1 MFTKFKSS
9 IFSPV
14 SPCFFYS
21 LVFLI
26 IFFPLFPLLPGF
38 FRIQGFYIDW
48 WNHLWMTNYFGVY
61 YEQNS
66 TFPLVINTNNFGGI
80 GNPIPLFYGY
90 LFYPFFGWISSLL
103 NADMA
108 LRLPFFGLW
117 FIQFLALYNVF
128 IQQTANRLI
137 TLTITA
143 LSLWT
148 IYPLTNIYNRSA
160 LTEAYAT
167 GLFTVTFCCLLLLLR
182 EEQWK
187 RKIRYLNFLGL
198 SMTLVIG
205 FHPITGLYGS
215 CFLALVFLLQ
225 IIVRN
230 KDFVKIMK
238 DFLILSVVGL
248 LSLLIISPWIYMLF
262 EFAANLVISSEAN
275 VTSFPESIDYFLSRF
290 LPFPLDLRSLVY
302 GFKVEG
308 GTPFLETQANVPLGM
323 LWLWLVYSFVKLKKQ
338 QAFQGGQSLSIIL
351 SILLFSMI
359 TWMSLSTKPYQF
371 LPDYFQNIQF
381 TYRIVFYQ
389 NLSIIFAVYSL
400 FQAWP
405 KNPKDTQKIN
415 FSKALPVVVAIC
427 LSCAFMACLEKNLH
441 GLAIVGYS
449 KPEIPRTLEESILLN
464 HQNYGAYSYNV
475 MDIPQ
480 VKMDNYTE
488 ANFEVQVSP
497 GFGNEV
503 LPLKLNLSETQW
515 IQTNI
520 HAFTWNQILVNGS
533 PLKRELLKMVPGKTD
548 TGILKMNTYHLA
560 FQLPSGEYTLHY
572 QFKPEPIYLVL
583 REVSLLILKIWIIM
597 TVLIEGMLFF
607 SKYRI
612 FNLQK

>member
-1 MFTKFKSS
+1 MF
-9 IFSPV
+9 
-14 SPCFFYS
+14 
-21 LVFLI
+21 
-26 IFFPLFPLLPGF
+26 
-38 FRIQGFYIDW
+38 
-48 WNHLWMTNYFGVY
+48 
-61 YEQNS
+61 
-66 TFPLVINTNNFGGI
+66 
-80 GNPIPLFYGY
+80 
-90 LFYPFFGWISSLL
+90 
-103 NADMA
+103 
-108 LRLPFFGLW
+108 
-117 FIQFLALYNVF
+117 
-128 IQQTANRLI
+128 
-137 TLTITA
+137 
-143 LSLWT
+143 
-148 IYPLTNIYNRSA
+148 
-160 LTEAYAT
+160 
-167 GLFTVTFCCLLLLLR
+167 
-182 EEQWK
+182 
-187 RKIRYLNFLGL
+187 
-198 SMTLVIG
+198 
-205 FHPITGLYGS
+205 
-215 CFLALVFLLQ
+215 
-225 IIVRN
+225 
-230 KDFVKIMK
+230 
-238 DFLILSVVGL
+238 
-248 LSLLIISPWIYMLF
+248 F
-262 EFAANLVISSEAN
+262 EFAEDLVISSEAH
-275 VTSFPESIDYFLSRF
+275 VTSFPDSIDYFLSRF

-323 LWLWLVYSFVKLKKQ
+323 LWLWLVYSFVQLKKQ
-338 QAFQGGQSLSIIL
+338 QPFQWGQSLSIIL

-389 NLSIIFAVYSL
+389 NLAIIFAVYSL

-405 KNPKDTQKIN
+405 KNPKDTHKKN
-415 FSKALPVVVAIC
+415 FSKTLQVVVAIC
-427 LSCAFMACLEKNLH
+427 LSFAFLACLEKNLH
-441 GLAIVGYS
+441 GFAIVGYS
-449 KPEIPRTLEESILLN
+449 KPEIPRTLQESILLN

-548 TGILKMNTYHLA
+548 TGILTMNTYHLA
-560 FQLPSGEYTLHY
+560 FQLPSGKYTLHY

-583 REVSLLILKIWIIM
+583 RKVSLLILKIWIIV
-597 TVLIEGMLFF
+597 TVLIEGVLFF

>member
-1 MFTKFKSS
+1 M
-9 IFSPV
+9 
-14 SPCFFYS
+14 
-21 LVFLI
+21 
-26 IFFPLFPLLPGF
+26 
-38 FRIQGFYIDW
+38 
-48 WNHLWMTNYFGVY
+48 
-61 YEQNS
+61 
-66 TFPLVINTNNFGGI
+66 
-80 GNPIPLFYGY
+80 
-90 LFYPFFGWISSLL
+90 
-103 NADMA
+103 
-108 LRLPFFGLW
+108 
-117 FIQFLALYNVF
+117 
-128 IQQTANRLI
+128 I

-167 GLFTVTFCCLLLLLR
+167 GLLTVTFCCLLSLLR

-187 RKIRYLNFLGL
+187 RKIRYLSFLGL
-198 SMTLVIG
+198 SMALVIG

-323 LWLWLVYSFVKLKKQ
+323 LWLWLVYSFVQLKKQ
-338 QAFQGGQSLSIIL
+338 QPFQWGQSLSIIL

-389 NLSIIFAVYSL
+389 NLAIIFAVYSL

-405 KNPKDTQKIN
+405 KNPKDTQKTN
-415 FSKALPVVVAIC
+415 FSKTLPVVVAIC
-427 LSCAFMACLEKNLH
+427 LSFAFLACLEKNLH

-464 HQNYGAYSYNV
+464 QQNYGAYLYNV
-475 MDIPQ
+475 KNIPQ

-497 GFGNEV
+497 GFGKEV
-503 LPLKLNLSETQW
+503 LPLKLNLSEKQW
-515 IQTNI
+515 ILTNI
-520 HAFTWNQILVNGS
+520 HAFTWNQIIVNGS

-548 TGILKMNTYHLA
+548 TGILTMNTYHLA
-560 FQLPSGEYTLHY
+560 FQLPSGKYTLHY
-572 QFKPEPIYLVL
+572 QYKPEPIYLVL
-583 REVSLLILKIWIIM
+583 RKVSLLILKIWIIV
-597 TVLIEGMLFF
+597 TVLIEGVLFF